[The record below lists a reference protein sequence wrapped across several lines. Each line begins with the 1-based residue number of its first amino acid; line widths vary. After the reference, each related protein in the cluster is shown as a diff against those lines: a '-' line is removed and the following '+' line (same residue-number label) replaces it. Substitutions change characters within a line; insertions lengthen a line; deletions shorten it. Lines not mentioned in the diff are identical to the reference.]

1 MTAMTEATPAELT
14 DEAPAAGP
22 GLPAEDPAG
31 SDAPAETAEPEADRF
46 ITLGNGTVVAPAR
59 DKEVLIAWT
68 IDALLVFVITAGI
81 YAGLSAAF
89 PDPFSYAR
97 ELNALAAWPGV
108 ALVYGFTTAGR
119 RSIGQRIAGTRTLR
133 IDTGTV
139 PGFWR
144 SGWMMV
150 LRVLLLPV
158 AYLFCLCGGSTF
170 GIKDRH
176 LSIDALAT
184 GL

>member
-1 MTAMTEATPAELT
+1 MTALTEAVPAELT
-14 DEAPAAGP
+14 EEVPAAGQE
-22 GLPAEDPAG
+22 LPAADPAG
-31 SDAPAETAEPEADRF
+31 SDTPAETAEPEEDRF
-46 ITLGNGTVVAPAR
+46 VTLGNGTVVAPAR
-59 DKEVLIAWT
+59 DKEVLIAWA
-68 IDALLVFVITAGI
+68 IDALLVFLVTAGI

-97 ELNALAAWPGV
+97 ELNALAAWPVV
-108 ALVYGFTTAGR
+108 ALVYGFTAAGR
-119 RSIGQRIAGTRTLR
+119 RSLGQRIAGTRTLR

-144 SGWMMV
+144 AGWMMV
-150 LRVLLLPV
+150 LRVLLLPI

-176 LSIDALAT
+176 LSVDALAT